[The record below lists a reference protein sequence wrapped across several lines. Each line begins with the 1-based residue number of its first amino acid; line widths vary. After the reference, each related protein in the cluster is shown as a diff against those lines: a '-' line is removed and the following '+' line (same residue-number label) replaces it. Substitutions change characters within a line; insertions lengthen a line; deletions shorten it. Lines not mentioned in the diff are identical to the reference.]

1 MNSLITKSIK
11 GTQSYLIVAAVF
23 SGAIN
28 ILMLAGSMFMLQVYD
43 RVIPS
48 HSFETLLALVLLV
61 VFLYAITSLLETARS
76 RLFARIGRKLDY
88 SLRDAI
94 YEINVK
100 SSLPGSSQNAATSF
114 RDLEQI
120 RSFLAGGGPSVFFDL
135 PWMPFYTILLFMLH
149 PYIGILGII
158 GIISLAIITI
168 IADKVTSPV
177 QKFSS
182 QQQQEANASA
192 DLIRLGAETIYP
204 LGMTGN
210 LKKVWLNKN
219 QASGEAIIYSA
230 DKLTFFNGIT
240 RFIRMSLQSLMLALG
255 AYLVIKGNAT
265 GGIMIAS
272 SIILGK
278 ALAPVELAISH
289 WRGFINAREAYKR
302 LKELLPENAVEQ
314 KKTVLPLPSKSFKIN
329 NLVIKTADG
338 QSELLNGIN
347 FTAFSGDA
355 IGVIGPSG
363 AGKSTLARSIA
374 GVWPISEGDIRFDD
388 ATLDQWTDDDIGKFM
403 GYLPQAVE
411 LFSGTLAQNISRFD
425 SNATNEKILDAANL
439 AKIDSFARNLNGG
452 YDADIGHR
460 GSRLSAGQRQMV
472 ALARALY
479 GNPFI
484 LVLDEPNSALD
495 GEGEGALL
503 NAVTE
508 VRKRGGIVIL
518 IAHRPNMMQVC
529 NKVLVL
535 GGGKQVA
542 FGPRDEVLKNFVSPN
557 VNKNLGA
564 MQ

>member
-460 GSRLSAGQRQMV
+460 GSRLSAGQRQRV

>member
-11 GTQSYLIVAAVF
+11 GTQSYLIVAAIF

-76 RLFARIGRKLDY
+76 RLFARIGRQLDY
-88 SLRDAI
+88 SLRDEV
-94 YEINVK
+94 YEVNVK

-149 PYIGILGII
+149 PYIGVLGII
-158 GIISLAIITI
+158 GIISLAILTI
-168 IADKVTSPV
+168 IADKVTSPI

-182 QQQQEANASA
+182 QQQQDANASA
-192 DLIRLGAETIYP
+192 ELIRIGAETIYP

-210 LKKVWLNKN
+210 LKKVWLKKN

-289 WRGFINAREAYKR
+289 WRGFINTREAYKR
-302 LKELLPENAVEQ
+302 LNELLPDFGDAQ
-314 KKTVLPLPSKSFKIN
+314 KKTILPLPSKSIKVI
-329 NLVIKTADG
+329 NLVIKTGDG
-338 QSELLNGIN
+338 QSELLSGIN
-347 FTAFSGDA
+347 FEALAGDA

-363 AGKSTLARSIA
+363 AGKSTLARSIV
-374 GVWPISEGDIRFDD
+374 GVWPISDGDVRFDG
-388 ATLDQWTDDDIGKFM
+388 ATLDQWTDDDIGKFI

-411 LFSGTLAQNISRFD
+411 LFSGTIAQNISRFD
-425 SNATNEKILDAANL
+425 SNATNEKILEAANQ
-439 AKIDSFARNLNGG
+439 AKIDSFVRSLNGG

-460 GSRLSAGQRQMV
+460 GSRLSAGQRQRV

-479 GNPFI
+479 GNPFVM
-484 LVLDEPNSALD
+484 VLDEPNTALD
-495 GEGEGALL
+495 GEGENALL
-503 NAVTE
+503 YTISQ

-518 IAHRPNMMQVC
+518 IAHRPNLMQVC

-535 GGGKQVA
+535 GGGKQIS
-542 FGPRDEVLKNFVSPN
+542 FGPRDEVLKNFVAPN
-557 VNKNLGA
+557 PNKASGVI
-564 MQ
+564 Q